1 MPSDANRRTRAGSAA
16 RPQGGATSKG
26 GKTRRAATKLSVAA
40 AEHRAHRP
48 AKRRV
53 NRRVRGEVEGVRR
66 PPLDPMERKVRNR
79 TVLLLTLLALVNAYV
94 FVWREGTS
102 VLDLGGLQPTV
113 IGTPTHGDDGPSG
126 PLGSHADPP
135 ERACGGDPVRIFE
148 GLHDQIFQTST
159 LGSGR
164 TLRLLLLELG
174 VAGAEIDAI
183 EAAIRP
189 SLDLGLVAGSGA
201 PVRVAMDRRGG
212 VQGLEIELA
221 EGHLVQACRAEG
233 AMQVR
238 TIQHPVVSDVA
249 VVRLVLG
256 NDSDLIRAVV
266 EAGERPELAA
276 LIAEVLAYD
285 VDLVTE
291 AQPHDHIDLLVEKR
305 SLGKS
310 FHRYG
315 AVLALRFRGAAGRH
329 GYYRHQPE
337 GSRIAAYYDG
347 EGRPQ
352 RRSLL
357 RSPLRFHPIA
367 PEARAMMPPSVE
379 VVAGRAGALYRR
391 PEGAP
396 VVALGDGVV
405 RMAQDVGD
413 SGVVVEL
420 ELPGGVVARHA
431 HLLRVLG
438 DLRPGV
444 KVRQGQLIGLA
455 GHSGKT
461 ATDRVRLEL
470 WHEQD
475 GAATM
480 LDPLVIA
487 RNDDQ
492 RPPVI
497 GAPLREKA
505 LDRFKAE
512 TAPWQRALRPIS
524 P

>member
-1 MPSDANRRTRAGSAA
+1 MRSDGNRRVKPGPAGRAASA
-16 RPQGGATSKG
+16 
-26 GKTRRAATKLSVAA
+26 GKVGRTRRAAAKLSAA
-40 AEHRAHRP
+40 TVEQRGHRP
-48 AKRRV
+48 GKRA
-53 NRRVRGEVEGVRR
+53 NRRVRGDGDAPRR
-66 PPLDPMERKVRNR
+66 APLDPMERKVRNR

-94 FVWREGTS
+94 FMWREGTS
-102 VLDLGGLQPTV
+102 VLELGGPKPTA
-113 IGTPTHGDDGPSG
+113 IGLGNDDGPSG

-135 ERACGGDPVRIFE
+135 ERACSGDPVRIFE
-148 GLHDQIFQTST
+148 GLHDQIFQASA

-174 VAGAEIDAI
+174 VAGPEIDAI

-189 SLDLGLVAGSGA
+189 SLDLGLVAGTGA

-212 VQGLEIELA
+212 VQALEIELA
-221 EGHLVQACRAEG
+221 EGHLVQACRADG
-233 AMQVR
+233 GVQVR
-238 TIQHPVVSDVA
+238 TIQHPAVSDVA
-249 VVRLVLG
+249 VVRVELG
-256 NDSDLIRAVV
+256 ADADVVRAIV
-266 EAGERPELAA
+266 EAGERPELAD
-276 LIAEVLAYD
+276 LVAEVLAFD

-291 AQPHDHIDLLVEKR
+291 AHPHDHIEVLVEKR

-315 AVLALRFRGAAGRH
+315 ALLAVRYRGAAGRFT
-329 GYYRHQPE
+329 YLRHQPE
-337 GSRIAAYYDG
+337 GTRVAAYYDG

-352 RRSLL
+352 RRTLL

-379 VVAGRAGALYRR
+379 IVAGRAGALYRR

-405 RMAQDVGD
+405 RRAEEMADLGL
-413 SGVVVEL
+413 VVEL

-431 HLLRVLG
+431 HLLRALG

-470 WHEQD
+470 WREEN
-475 GAATM
+475 GESTL

-487 RNDDQ
+487 RGDEQ

-497 GAPLREKA
+497 GAPLRDKA
-505 LDRFKAE
+505 LARFKAE
-512 TAPWQRALRPIS
+512 TAPWLRALRPVS
-524 P
+524 R

>member
-1 MPSDANRRTRAGSAA
+1 MVRNDAKRRVQAG
-16 RPQGGATSKG
+16 PGKG
-26 GKTRRAATKLSVAA
+26 GRSRRVARLATETASP
-40 AEHRAHRP
+40 RAHAP
-48 AKRRV
+48 GKRRV
-53 NRRVRGEVEGVRR
+53 NRRVKGDDRAPRR
-66 PPLDPMERKVRNR
+66 APLDPHERKVRNR

-94 FVWREGTS
+94 FVWREGSS
-102 VLDLGGLQPTV
+102 VLELGAPKPAA
-113 IGTPTHGDDGPSG
+113 IGAGMADDDGTSG

-135 ERACGGDPVRIFE
+135 ERACGGDAVRIFE
-148 GLHDQIFQTST
+148 GLHDQIFQQSA

-174 VAGAEIDAI
+174 VAGPEIDAV

-189 SLDLGLVAGSGA
+189 SLDLGLVAGTGA

-212 VQGLEIELA
+212 VQALEIELA

-233 AMQVR
+233 GMQVR
-238 TIQHPVVSDVA
+238 TIQHPPVSDVA
-249 VVRLVLG
+249 VVRLELG
-256 NDSDLIRAVV
+256 NDADLVRAVV
-266 EAGERPELAA
+266 DAGERPELADI
-276 LIAEVLAYD
+276 IADVLAFD

-291 AQPHDHIDLLVEKR
+291 AHPRDRVELLVEKR
-305 SLGKS
+305 SLGKN

-315 AVLALRFRGAAGRH
+315 ALLAIRFRGAAGRFS
-329 GYYRHQPE
+329 YFRHQPE
-337 GSRIAAYYDG
+337 GSKLAAYYDP

-352 RRSLL
+352 RRALL
-357 RSPLRFHPIA
+357 RSPLRFHAIA

-405 RMAQDVGD
+405 RLAEETGD
-413 SGVVVEL
+413 AGIVVEL
-420 ELPGGVVARHA
+420 ELPGGVVSRYA
-431 HLLRVLG
+431 HLLRTLG

-470 WHEQD
+470 RREEA
-475 GAATM
+475 GEATM
-480 LDPLVIA
+480 LDPLMIA
-487 RNDDQ
+487 RGDEA
-492 RPPVI
+492 RPAIV
-497 GAPLREKA
+497 GTPLRDRQLE
-505 LDRFKAE
+505 RFKTE
-512 TAPWQRALRPIS
+512 TAPWTRALRPVGG
-524 P
+524 

>member
-1 MPSDANRRTRAGSAA
+1 MRNEGKRRVQGAPGKGGHRRHAAKVTAEAGS
-16 RPQGGATSKG
+16 Q
-26 GKTRRAATKLSVAA
+26 
-40 AEHRAHRP
+40 RAHAP
-48 AKRRV
+48 VKRRV
-53 NRRVRGEVEGVRR
+53 NRRVQGDERAPRR
-66 PPLDPMERKVRNR
+66 APLDPHERKVRNR

-94 FVWREGTS
+94 FVWREGSS
-102 VLDLGGLQPTV
+102 VLELGAPRPTM
-113 IGTPTHGDDGPSG
+113 IGASDDDGGGG
-126 PLGSHADPP
+126 PLGSFADPP

-148 GLHDQIFQTST
+148 GLHDQIFQASA

-174 VAGAEIDAI
+174 VAGPEIDAV

-189 SLDLGLVAGSGA
+189 SLDLGLVAGTGA

-212 VQGLEIELA
+212 VQALEIELA
-221 EGHLVQACRAEG
+221 EGHLVQACRADG
-233 AMQVR
+233 ALQVR
-238 TIQHPVVSDVA
+238 TIQHPPVSDIA
-249 VVRLVLG
+249 VVRLELG
-256 NDSDLIRAVV
+256 ADADLVRAVV
-266 EAGERPELAA
+266 EAGERPELADQ
-276 LIAEVLAYD
+276 IAELLAFD

-291 AQPHDHIDLLVEKR
+291 AHPRDRVELLVEKR

-315 AVLALRFRGAAGRH
+315 ALLAVRFRGAAGRFS
-329 GYYRHQPE
+329 YFRHQAE
-337 GSRIAAYYDG
+337 GSKLAVYYDA

-352 RRSLL
+352 RRALL
-357 RSPLRFHPIA
+357 RSPLRFHAISSD
-367 PEARAMMPPSVE
+367 ARAMMPPSVE

-405 RMAQDVGD
+405 RLAEETGD
-413 SGVVVEL
+413 AGIVVEL
-420 ELPGGVVARHA
+420 ELPGGVVARYA
-431 HLLRVLG
+431 HLLRTLG

-470 WHEQD
+470 RREE
-475 GAATM
+475 GGEVTM

-487 RNDDQ
+487 RGDEG
-492 RPPVI
+492 RPAIV
-497 GAPLREKA
+497 GAPLRDKA
-505 LDRFKAE
+505 LGRFQSE
-512 TAPWQRALRPIS
+512 TAPWLRALRPVGG
-524 P
+524 

>member
-16 RPQGGATSKG
+16 RPPGVASKAKG
-26 GKTRRAATKLSVAA
+26 GKTRRATAKLSVAA

-48 AKRRV
+48 AKGRV
-53 NRRVRGEVEGVRR
+53 NRRVRGEGDSPRR
-66 PPLDPMERKVRNR
+66 APLDPMERKVSNR

-102 VLDLGGLQPTV
+102 VLELGGMQPTV
-113 IGTPTHGDDGPSG
+113 IGAPTGDDGGSG

-148 GLHDQIFQTST
+148 GLHDQIFQASA

-164 TLRLLLLELG
+164 TLRLSLLELG
-174 VAGAEIDAI
+174 VAGPEIDAI

-212 VQGLEIELA
+212 VQALEIELA
-221 EGHLVQACRAEG
+221 EGHLVQACRADG
-233 AMQVR
+233 GMQVR
-238 TIQHPVVSDVA
+238 TIQHPAVSDVA
-249 VVRLVLG
+249 VVRIELG
-256 NDSDLIRAVV
+256 NDADLVRAVV

-276 LIAEVLAYD
+276 AIAEVLAYD

-291 AQPHDHIDLLVEKR
+291 AEPRDRIELLIEKR
-305 SLGKS
+305 SLGKQ

-337 GSRIAAYYDG
+337 GSRIAAYYDA

-357 RSPLRFHPIA
+357 RSPLRFHAIA
-367 PEARAMMPPSVE
+367 SETRAMMPPSVE

-405 RMAQDVGD
+405 RMAQETGD
-413 SGVVVEL
+413 AGIVVEL
-420 ELPGGVVARHA
+420 ELPGGIVARHA
-431 HLLRVLG
+431 HLLRTLG

-455 GHSGKT
+455 GHTGKT
-461 ATDRVRLEL
+461 ATDRVRVEL
-470 WHEQD
+470 WSEAD
-475 GAATM
+475 GVTTM
-480 LDPLVIA
+480 LDPLIIA

-492 RPPVI
+492 RPPVL
-497 GAPLREKA
+497 GAPLREKQ
-505 LDRFKAE
+505 LERFKAE
-512 TAPWQRALRPIS
+512 TAPWHRALRPVS

>member
-1 MPSDANRRTRAGSAA
+1 MRNDANRRVKPGPASRSAGAGK
-16 RPQGGATSKG
+16 GGA
-26 GKTRRAATKLSVAA
+26 TRRAAAKLSAAA

-48 AKRRV
+48 GKQRS
-53 NRRVRGEVEGVRR
+53 NRRVRGDDAAPRR
-66 PPLDPMERKVRNR
+66 APLDPMERKVRNR
-79 TVLLLTLLALVNAYV
+79 TVLLLGLLALVNMYV
-94 FVWREGTS
+94 FMWREGSS
-102 VLDLGGLQPTV
+102 VLALGGPKAAV
-113 IGTPTHGDDGPSG
+113 IGAGASADDERSG

-148 GLHDQIFQTST
+148 GLHDQIFQASA

-174 VAGAEIDAI
+174 VSGPEIDAV

-189 SLDLGLVAGSGA
+189 NLDLGLVAGTGA

-212 VQGLEIELA
+212 VQALEIELG
-221 EGHLVQACRAEG
+221 EGHLVQACRADG
-233 AMQVR
+233 GMQVR
-238 TIQHPVVSDVA
+238 TIFHPVVSDVA
-249 VVRLVLG
+249 AVRIELG
-256 NDSDLIRAVV
+256 NDADLVRAVV
-266 EAGERPELAA
+266 DAGERPELAD
-276 LIAEVLAYD
+276 LIAEALAFD

-291 AQPHDHIDLLVEKR
+291 AQPHDHVEVLVEKR

-315 AVLALRFRGAAGRH
+315 ALLAVRFRGAAGRFT
-329 GYYRHQPE
+329 YLRHQPE
-337 GSRIAAYYDG
+337 GTRVAGYYDA

-352 RRSLL
+352 RRALL
-357 RSPLRFHPIA
+357 RSPLRFHAIS
-367 PEARAMMPPSVE
+367 PEVRAMMPPSIE

-405 RMAQDVGD
+405 RLAQETGD
-413 SGVVVEL
+413 SGLVVEL
-420 ELPGGVVARHA
+420 ELAGGVVARHA
-431 HLLRVLG
+431 HLLRTLG

-470 WHEQD
+470 WREEA
-475 GAATM
+475 GVTTM
-480 LDPLVIA
+480 LDPLLIA
-487 RNDDQ
+487 RGDDQ
-492 RPPVI
+492 RPPVV
-497 GAPLREKA
+497 GAPLRDRA
-505 LDRFKAE
+505 LERFKTEA
-512 TAPWQRALRPIS
+512 AQRLRALRAARE
-524 P
+524 

>member
-1 MPSDANRRTRAGSAA
+1 MN
-16 RPQGGATSKG
+16 KG
-26 GKTRRAATKLSVAA
+26 GRSRRAASKLSVAA
-40 AEHRAHRP
+40 AEQRSHRP
-48 AKRRV
+48 ANSKRRV
-53 NRRVRGEVEGVRR
+53 NRRVRGEGETPRR
-66 PPLDPMERKVRNR
+66 APLDPMERKVRNR

-94 FVWREGTS
+94 FVWRDGTS
-102 VLDLGGLQPTV
+102 VLSLGGPKPTV
-113 IGTPTHGDDGPSG
+113 IGASTGADDGPSG

-148 GLHDQIFQTST
+148 GLHDQIHQSSA
-159 LGSGR
+159 LASGR
-164 TLRLLLLELG
+164 TLRLSLLELG
-174 VAGAEIDAI
+174 VSGSEIDAI

-212 VQGLEIELA
+212 VQALEIELA
-221 EGHLVQACRAEG
+221 EGHLVQACRADG
-233 AMQVR
+233 GLQVR
-238 TIQHPVVSDVA
+238 TIFHAPVSDVA
-249 VVRLVLG
+249 VVRLELG
-256 NDSDLIRAVV
+256 NDADLVRAVV
-266 EAGERPELAA
+266 DAGERPELAA
-276 LIAEVLAYD
+276 LVADVLAFD

-291 AQPHDHIDLLVEKR
+291 AEPRDHLELLVEKR

-315 AVLALRFRGAAGRH
+315 ALLAVRFRGTAGRYT
-329 GYYRHQPE
+329 YYRHQPE
-337 GSRIAAYYDG
+337 GTRVAAYYDA

-352 RRSLL
+352 RRTLL
-357 RSPLRFHPIA
+357 RSPLRFHEIS

-379 VVAGRAGALYRR
+379 IVAGRAGALYRR

-405 RMAQDVGD
+405 RLAEETGD
-413 SGVVVEL
+413 AGVVVEL
-420 ELPGGVVARHA
+420 ELPGGVIARHA
-431 HLLRVLG
+431 HLLRTLG

-470 WHEQD
+470 RQEQD
-475 GAATM
+475 GKTTM
-480 LDPLVIA
+480 LDPLIIT

-492 RPPVI
+492 RPPVV
-497 GAPLREKA
+497 GAPLRDKA
-505 LDRFKAE
+505 LDRFKSE
-512 TAPWQRALRPIS
+512 VAPWHRALRS
-524 P
+524 AK

>member
-1 MPSDANRRTRAGSAA
+1 MRNEG
-16 RPQGGATSKG
+16 
-26 GKTRRAATKLSVAA
+26 
-40 AEHRAHRP
+40 
-48 AKRRV
+48 KRRV
-53 NRRVRGEVEGVRR
+53 QAGAAKGRGRRVAKLAAEPASPRPRAPVKRRNTRRVAGDDRAVRR
-66 PPLDPMERKVRNR
+66 APLDPHERKVRNR

-94 FVWREGTS
+94 FVWREGSS
-102 VLDLGGLQPTV
+102 VLGLGAPKAAA
-113 IGTPTHGDDGPSG
+113 IGASAGDDDGPSG

-148 GLHDQIFQTST
+148 GLHDQIFQTSA

-174 VAGAEIDAI
+174 VAGPEIDAV

-189 SLDLGLVAGSGA
+189 SLDLGLVAGTGA

-212 VQGLEIELA
+212 VQALEIELA
-221 EGHLVQACRAEG
+221 EGHLVQACRADG
-233 AMQVR
+233 GMQVR
-238 TIQHPVVSDVA
+238 TIQHPPVSDVA
-249 VVRLVLG
+249 VVRLELG
-256 NDSDLIRAVV
+256 ADADLVRAVV
-266 EAGERPELAA
+266 EAGERPELADA
-276 LIAEVLAYD
+276 IAEVLAFD

-291 AQPHDHIDLLVEKR
+291 AHPRDHIELMVEKR

-315 AVLALRFRGAAGRH
+315 ALLAVRFRGAAGRFT
-329 GYYRHQPE
+329 YFRHQPE
-337 GSRIAAYYDG
+337 GSKLAAYYDP

-352 RRSLL
+352 RRALL
-357 RSPLRFHPIA
+357 RSPLRYHAIA
-367 PEARAMMPPSVE
+367 PEARAMMPPSIE

-405 RMAQDVGD
+405 RLAEETGD

-420 ELPGGVVARHA
+420 ELPGGVIARYA
-431 HLLRVLG
+431 HLLRTLG

-470 WHEQD
+470 RREEGGEVVMQ
-475 GAATM
+475 
-480 LDPLVIA
+480 DPLMIA
-487 RNDDQ
+487 RGDEA
-492 RPPVI
+492 RPAIV
-497 GAPLREKA
+497 GAPLRDRQLE
-505 LDRFKAE
+505 RFKAE
-512 TAPWQRALRPIS
+512 TAPWSRALRPVGG
-524 P
+524 